1 MRAPGLFTAHV
12 VGDSWLHRI
21 PFGAKLIGVL
31 VIGLLPWWARSALP
45 LAAVLLA
52 LLVMAVTAHVPL
64 SRLLRSLRSLAPV
77 LVMLGAFQWWAVG
90 PAYAVRVV
98 LGITTAFVAAGLL
111 TATTPVT
118 TMLDAVVRGARPV
131 SRWVDPEVVALT
143 LAVVLRS
150 VPWVAG
156 AFATV
161 RDSARARGLERSP
174 RALVVPSIVQV
185 VAYGRATGEALAAR
199 GLTDPG
205 PTDPGPSDPGPDDPG
220 HTDPAERA

>member
-1 MRAPGLFTAHV
+1 MAATA
-12 VGDSWLHRI
+12 R
-21 PFGAKLIGVL
+21 
-31 VIGLLPWWARSALP
+31 
-45 LAAVLLA
+45 
-52 LLVMAVTAHVPL
+52 VPL

-77 LVMLGAFQWWAVG
+77 LVVLGAFQWWAVG
-90 PAYAVRVV
+90 PAYAARIV

-156 AFATV
+156 RLRRRARLGPSPGA
-161 RDSARARGLERSP
+161 RAQSARA
-174 RALVVPSIVQV
+174 
-185 VAYGRATGEALAAR
+185 GRADR
-199 GLTDPG
+199 HPG
-205 PTDPGPSDPGPDDPG
+205 RRLRPRD
-220 HTDPAERA
+220 R

>member
-1 MRAPGLFTAHV
+1 MREPGLFTAHV
-12 VGDSWLHRI
+12 VGDSWLHRA
-21 PFGAKLIGVL
+21 PFGAKLFGVI
-31 VIGLLPWWARSALP
+31 VVGLLPWWVHSALP
-45 LAAVLLA
+45 LAAVLA
-52 LLVMAVTAHVPL
+52 GLLVIAATAGVPL

-98 LGITTAFVAAGLL
+98 LGIATAFVAAGLL

-118 TMLDAVVRGARPV
+118 TMLDAVVRGARPA

-156 AFATV
+156 AFAVV
-161 RDSARARGLERSP
+161 RESARDRGLERDP
-174 RALVVPSIVQV
+174 RALVVPSVVHV

-199 GLTDPG
+199 GLTDP
-205 PTDPGPSDPGPDDPG
+205 
-220 HTDPAERA
+220 AEQA